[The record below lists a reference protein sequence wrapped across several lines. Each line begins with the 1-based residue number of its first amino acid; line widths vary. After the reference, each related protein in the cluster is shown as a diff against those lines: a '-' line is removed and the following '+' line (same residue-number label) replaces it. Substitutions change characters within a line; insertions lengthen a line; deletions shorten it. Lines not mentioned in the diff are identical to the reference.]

1 MSKED
6 KQRILA
12 TNRLLEILRTER
24 SSDDIASSE
33 EVLVE
38 SDLFIEEN
46 EEEDVPQYVAAP
58 ESDQISEDT
67 QQDTVDTDLVTEEK
81 DENSQYASEPEPVKK
96 SEAAPQEKDD
106 FSLLFTDENGED
118 DIEDESLQDTDEET
132 VFEPEAQIENDDQ
145 LYENEQVHEHKT
157 DDSSSETEVDPEVA
171 KLAASLTTPERESDA
186 SLYHSED
193 IKNDLLLKTEIPKDL
208 DVSGSTNIILPPEF
222 NDNLLT
228 FYEEKVEK
236 PSLKKRLQYLK
247 RYFSDNKRKITVY
260 IDSNTI
266 YLLQTLSTLQETEV
280 EMVKSFSLPY
290 EFGNQMITGISDLLT
305 HIFENE
311 VDPKDK
317 KLAFGAYISM
327 NTPSKTIII
336 KSPKL
341 KKKEFKELVEWNAN
355 KNLPFSTDNK
365 NVNWSIV
372 KSRPES
378 NTQEVIIGVT
388 ETDSVNSI
396 DSIFKRNN
404 INLRFTSTLSI
415 LLWKSFVKNYPDKDI
430 GSYVIVHIGESRT
443 LVIVVTDHILQFSR
457 KIALGAQDFYKAI
470 IKKVETNE
478 SGETIDIAIAKD
490 ILMQYGYP
498 QNQTGIAANSNI
510 DLNKITIAI
519 RPVVE
524 RINSELNRTLNYFK
538 NQKSDL
544 EWKELLFDGVAAS
557 FPGLLEAIQENIY
570 QSVELLN
577 PMRTGEYYIHSDV
590 DIPSQQYPNY
600 VLNFALAT
608 DEVEDFNVAPIHIRD
623 NYKYS
628 FYSKVTAALLALFIP
643 IFLFTGLYSSSA
655 LKIGQREIEAK
666 KAELQRLSVDTKDYA
681 SFMGDIQIINLSN
694 RTLHNDRT
702 YTENQIKMLQL
713 FSSIVPEELK
723 LTSLNF
729 VNGMDLPDSVL
740 IADNFKE
747 HLEVAGFVDEDNSVS
762 DIYLTDFILQLEK
775 MKYFTDV
782 KIMQKSENKISDNQ
796 GLFFKLHLDL

>member
-12 TNRLLEILRTER
+12 TNRLLEILRAER
-24 SSDDIASSE
+24 GSDDVASSE
-33 EVLVE
+33 GALDE
-38 SDLFIEEN
+38 SDLFIEEK
-46 EEEDVPQYVAAP
+46 EDEDVLQYVSAP

-67 QQDTVDTDLVTEEK
+67 QQDEVESDLQTEEK
-81 DENSQYASEPEPVKK
+81 EDVFQHVSDPESVKK
-96 SEAAPQEKDD
+96 SETIPQDKDD
-106 FSLLFTDENGED
+106 FSLLFTDEKDDVGQED
-118 DIEDESLQDTDEET
+118 LQDVDAKTDL
-132 VFEPEAQIENDDQ
+132 EPEAQIENDDQ
-145 LYENEQVHEHKT
+145 LYEDEPEQENKT
-157 DDSSSETEVDPEVA
+157 DDVSSKTEVDPEVA
-171 KLAASLTTPERESDA
+171 KLAASLSTPERENDS
-186 SLYHSED
+186 SMLHSEE
-193 IKNDLLLKTEIPKDL
+193 ITNDLLLKTEMPKDL
-208 DVSGSTNIILPPEF
+208 DASRSTDIILPPEF

-228 FYEEKVEK
+228 FYEENVEK
-236 PSLKKRLQYLK
+236 PNLKKRLKYLK

-311 VDPKDK
+311 VDPKNK

-327 NTPSKTIII
+327 STPSKTIII

-341 KKKEFKELVEWNAN
+341 KKKEFDELVEWNAN

-365 NVNWSIV
+365 NVNWKIA
-372 KSRPES
+372 KSTLDDD
-378 NTQEVIIGVT
+378 NQDVIIGVT

-415 LLWKSFVKNYPDKDI
+415 LLWKSFVKNYPDKDV

-470 IKKVETNE
+470 IRKVETNE
-478 SGETIDIAIAKD
+478 SGETIDIAIAND
-490 ILMQYGYP
+490 VLMQYGYP
-498 QNQTGIAANSNI
+498 QNQTGITANSNI

-544 EWKELLFDGVAAS
+544 EWKELLFDGVAAT

-577 PMRTGEYYIHSDV
+577 PMRTGEYFIHDDV
-590 DIPSQQYPNY
+590 NIPAQQYPNY
-600 VLNFALAT
+600 VLNFALAA
-608 DEVEDFNVAPIHIRD
+608 DEVEDFNIAPTHIRK

-643 IFLFTGLYSSSA
+643 IFLFTGLYSSSTIK
-655 LKIGQREIEAK
+655 LGQREIETIH
-666 KAELQRLSVDTKDYA
+666 AELQRLSVDTKDYA
-681 SFMGDIQIINLSN
+681 SFMGDIQIVKLSN
-694 RTLHNDRT
+694 RTLLNDRT
-702 YTENQIKMLQL
+702 YTENQIKILQL

-729 VNGMDLPDSVL
+729 VNGMGLPDSVL

-747 HLEVAGFVDEDNSVS
+747 HLEIAGFVDENNSVA

-782 KIMQKSENKISDNQ
+782 IIVEKSENKLNDNK
-796 GLFFKLHLDL
+796 GLSFKIHLDL